1 MIELPDFQQT
11 KFVLRK
17 KKKYFAPFHLILS
30 ASRGKRQKQYLQRF
44 VINQYILIQ
53 KITLEKL
60 NFYLWETLSVFN

>member
-44 VINQYILIQ
+44 VINQYILNTENNVR
-53 KITLEKL
+53 KVK
-60 NFYLWETLSVFN
+60 FLSVGNS